1 MLIPIDFVAGTHG
14 HFLEVVLNN
23 FFSTTTTNLDPFN
36 SLGASHNASSEY
48 LNSRM
53 FVARH
58 WFEDSVSQLDQS
70 NCAISIQFDQD
81 DLLLVSSVSLLRAG
95 DQGIDNDQLEVDT
108 CFKLNNKFYQDLLTE
123 ILNAYPKVDNSN
135 GSIPRNILREFF
147 KFGFSNPN
155 INGYWKKQ
163 QQMHY
168 TMPVFVFKFKAFY
181 NYNLFVDTLKE
192 LQDFIGLP
200 FKFNNELEILHKKFL
215 SLIPYIGHQTQCN
228 NIILAIQQGQQQ
240 VIPSLTMLQ
249 ESYINGQLE
258 NIYKKEMP
266 FHNLNYF
273 TSTKDVLQYLETRA
287 PNL

>member
-23 FFSTTTTNLDPFN
+23 FFNSTATNLDPFN
-36 SLGASHNASSEY
+36 SLGASHKVNSEY

-58 WFEDSVSQLDQS
+58 WFEDSVNKLSQFDR
-70 NCAISIQFDQD
+70 AISIQFEQD

-95 DQGIDNDQLEVDT
+95 DQGIDNNQLEIDT
-108 CFKLNNKFYQDLLTE
+108 YSKLNNVFYQGVLAE
-123 ILNAYPKVDNSN
+123 ILNAYPEFDNSN
-135 GSIPRNILREFF
+135 GLIPRNILREFF

-168 TMPVFVFKFKAFY
+168 TMPVFIFKFKAFY

-192 LQDFIGLP
+192 LQDFIGIP
-200 FKFNNELEILHKKFL
+200 FKFNSDLEILHKKFL
-215 SLIPYIGHQTQCN
+215 NLIPYVDHQLQCD
-228 NIILAIQQGQQQ
+228 NIISAIQQGQKQI
-240 VIPSLTMLQ
+240 IPLLTMLQ

-266 FHNLNYF
+266 FHDLNYF
-273 TSTKDVLQYLETRA
+273 TSTVDVLQYLETQ
-287 PNL
+287 PTNL

>member
-23 FFSTTTTNLDPFN
+23 FFNSTATNLDPFN
-36 SLGASHNASSEY
+36 SLGASHKVNSEY

-58 WFEDSVSQLDQS
+58 WFEDSVNKLSQFDR
-70 NCAISIQFDQD
+70 AISIQFDQD
-81 DLLLVSSVSLLRAG
+81 DLLLVSSVGLLRAG
-95 DQGIDNDQLEVDT
+95 DQGIDNNQLEIDT
-108 CFKLNNKFYQDLLTE
+108 YSKLNNVFYQGVLAE
-123 ILNAYPKVDNSN
+123 ILNAYPEFSNSN

-168 TMPVFVFKFKAFY
+168 TMPVFIFKFKAFY
-181 NYNLFVDTLKE
+181 NYKLFVDTLKE

-200 FKFNNELEILHKKFL
+200 FKFDSELELLHKKFL
-215 SLIPYIGHQTQCN
+215 SLIPYVDHQLQCN
-228 NIILAIQQGQQQ
+228 NIISAIQQGQQQ
-240 VIPSLTMLQ
+240 IIPLLTMLQ

-266 FHNLNYF
+266 FHDLNYF
-273 TSTKDVLQYLETRA
+273 TSTVDVLQYLETQA

>member
-23 FFSTTTTNLDPFN
+23 FFNITTTNLDPFN
-36 SLGASHNASSEY
+36 SLGASHKVNSEY

-58 WFEDSVSQLDQS
+58 WFEDSVNQLSQF

-95 DQGIDNDQLEVDT
+95 DQGIDNNQLEIST
-108 CFKLNNKFYQDLLTE
+108 YSKLDNEFYQDLLAE
-123 ILNAYPKVDNSN
+123 ILSAYPDFDDSNNSV
-135 GSIPRNILREFF
+135 PRNILREFF
-147 KFGFSNPN
+147 KFGFSNPTV
-155 INGYWKKQ
+155 NGYWKKQ

-168 TMPVFVFKFKAFY
+168 TMPVFMFKFKAFY
-181 NYNLFVDTLKE
+181 DYNLFVDALKE

-200 FKFNNELEILHKKFL
+200 FKFNSELELLHKKFL
-215 SLIPYIGHQTQCN
+215 TLIPYVGHQAQCN
-228 NIILAIQQGQQQ
+228 NIISAIQQGQQQ
-240 VIPSLTMLQ
+240 IIPSLTMLQ

-273 TSTKDVLQYLETRA
+273 TSTKDVLQYLKTQA
-287 PNL
+287 PDL

>member
-23 FFSTTTTNLDPFN
+23 FFNPATTNLNPFN
-36 SLGASHNASSEY
+36 SLGASHSVNSEY

-53 FVARH
+53 FVAKH
-58 WFEDSVSQLDQS
+58 WFENSVDQLSQFER
-70 NCAISIQFDQD
+70 AISIQFDQN

-95 DQGIDNDQLEVDT
+95 NTGIDNNFLEVDT
-108 CFKLNNKFYQDLLTE
+108 FQKLNNVYYQGLLAE
-123 ILNAYPKVDNSN
+123 ILDAYPEFNNSK
-135 GSIPRNILREFF
+135 GSIPRNILREYF

-163 QQMHY
+163 QQMRY
-168 TMPVFVFKFKAFY
+168 TMPVFIFKFKAFY
-181 NYNLFVDTLKE
+181 NFNLFVDSLNG
-192 LQDFIGLP
+192 LQNFIGLP
-200 FKFNNELEILHKKFL
+200 FRFNDGLELLHKKFL
-215 SLIPYIGHQTQCN
+215 TLIPYIDHQLQCD
-228 NIILAIQQGQQQ
+228 NIISAIQQEQTQI
-240 VIPSLTMLQ
+240 IPSLTLFQ

-266 FHNLNYF
+266 FHDLNYF
-273 TSTKDVLQYLETRA
+273 TSTKDVLQYLKTQA

>member
-1 MLIPIDFVAGTHG
+1 VAQ
-14 HFLEVVLNN
+14 
-23 FFSTTTTNLDPFN
+23 
-36 SLGASHNASSEY
+36 
-48 LNSRM
+48 
-53 FVARH
+53 H
-58 WFEDSVSQLDQS
+58 WFEDPSDRLSQF
-70 NCAISIQFDQD
+70 NRAISIQFDQD

-95 DQGIDNDQLEVDT
+95 DQGLDNNQLEINT
-108 CFKLNNKFYQDLLTE
+108 YSKLSNDFYQEMLVE
-123 ILNAYPKVDNSN
+123 ILNAYPNVDTGS

-168 TMPVFVFKFKAFY
+168 TMPVFIFKFKAFY
-181 NYNLFVDTLKE
+181 NYNLFVDTLKK
-192 LQDFIGLP
+192 LQNFIEIP
-200 FKFNNELEILHKKFL
+200 FKFDSNLEMLHKKFL
-215 SLIPYIGHQTQCN
+215 TLIPYIGHKVQCD
-228 NIILAIQQGQQQ
+228 NIISAIQRGQPQR
-240 VIPSLTMLQ
+240 IPSLTLFQ

-266 FHNLNYF
+266 FHNLTYF